1 MHSPQA
7 KQASPSRCRN
17 RSFRRFKLNSVR
29 TPNDA
34 SDDGRL
40 AEDSTHRHRN
50 LSTMHVDFYR
60 PYMHVEAGVRH
71 SSKKNIL
78 KKSWPPRTDL
88 LAHLS
93 LVAEDTSN
101 TLKRTSDIALS
112 PYSPDRYPIVDPHL
126 THNPPVNK
134 NCIHLVI
141 WHPQPLPH
149 NHHNRLVRCL
159 G

>member
-7 KQASPSRCRN
+7 KQASPSRY
-17 RSFRRFKLNSVR
+17 RSLCRFKLKSVR

-50 LSTMHVDFYR
+50 LSTVHVDFYR
-60 PYMHVEAGVRH
+60 PYMHVGAGVRH
-71 SSKKNIL
+71 PSKKNIL

-101 TLKRTSDIALS
+101 TLKRTSDIALT
-112 PYSPDRYPIVDPHL
+112 PYTPDRYL
-126 THNPPVNK
+126 
-134 NCIHLVI
+134 
-141 WHPQPLPH
+141 Q
-149 NHHNRLVRCL
+149 
-159 G
+159 

>member
-7 KQASPSRCRN
+7 KQASPSRYRP
-17 RSFRRFKLNSVR
+17 FRRFELKSVR
-29 TPNDA
+29 TPNDT

-50 LSTMHVDFYR
+50 LSTMHVDCYK
-60 PYMHVEAGVRH
+60 PYMHVEAGARH

-78 KKSWPPRTDL
+78 KKSWPPQTDL

-126 THNPPVNK
+126 IHNPSVNK

-141 WHPQPLPH
+141 
-149 NHHNRLVRCL
+149 
-159 G
+159 